1 MMKRIDLI
9 HFQIQKKI
17 NVFVLATVILLVSCG
32 QGEENKTNQKDSSQ
46 TTTSVEN
53 LEISVPGI
61 EKLEFTDTVQLKANE
76 NMRFDKELF
85 RVRAGKNISLFFK
98 NTGAKS
104 PTSMAHNVVIL
115 KNGVDIADFADVAH
129 NAKNEQYVPSSLDS
143 LIIAH
148 TRLVSGGDSDQVKF
162 IIPKPGVYD
171 FICSFPGHWGT
182 MQGKIV
188 AE

>member
-1 MMKRIDLI
+1 MKRVYLFAFAI
-9 HFQIQKKI
+9 
-17 NVFVLATVILLVSCG
+17 TVIMISCG
-32 QGEENKTNQKDSSQ
+32 QGEQNKNNQIDSSQ
-46 TTTSVEN
+46 TSQSVEN
-53 LEISVPGI
+53 AETSVPGI
-61 EKLEFTDTVQLKANE
+61 EKLEFTDSVQLKANE

-85 RVRAGKNISLFFK
+85 KVRAGKKISLILI

-104 PTSMAHNVVIL
+104 AASMTHNVVIL
-115 KNGVDIADFADVAH
+115 KSGVDIADFADIAH
-129 NAKNEQYVPSSLDS
+129 NAKTEQYVPSSLDS

-148 TRLVSGGDSDQVKF
+148 TRLVGGGDSDQVEF

-188 AE
+188 AQ

>member
-1 MMKRIDLI
+1 MLKY
-9 HFQIQKKI
+9 HKTI
-17 NVFVLATVILLVSCG
+17 NAYVLAATILLLSCG
-32 QGEENKTNQKDSSQ
+32 QSADNKNNSKENATTEEKVT
-46 TTTSVEN
+46 
-53 LEISVPGI
+53 SVPGI
-61 EKLEFTDTVQLKANE
+61 EKLAFTDSIQLKANE

-85 RVRAGKNISLFFK
+85 RVRAGKKISLILI

-104 PTSMAHNVVIL
+104 ATSMTHNVVIL
-115 KNGVDIADFADVAH
+115 QRGTDIADFADIAR
-129 NAKNEQYVPSSLDS
+129 NAKTEQYVPSSLDS

-148 TRLVSGGDSDQVKF
+148 TRLVGGGDSDQVEF

>member
-1 MMKRIDLI
+1 MLKQLNAINLYIFAVVLLLI
-9 HFQIQKKI
+9 
-17 NVFVLATVILLVSCG
+17 SCG
-32 QGEENKTNQKDSSQ
+32 QSADNKNNSKESLPAENAET
-46 TTTSVEN
+46 
-53 LEISVPGI
+53 SVPGI
-61 EKLEFTDTVQLKANE
+61 EKLEFNDSIQLKANE

-85 RVRAGKNISLFFK
+85 RVRAGKKISLIFK

-104 PTSMAHNVVIL
+104 AASMTHNVVIL
-115 KNGVDIADFADVAH
+115 KNGVDIADFADIAH

-143 LIIAH
+143 LVIAH
-148 TRLVSGGDSDQVKF
+148 TRLVGGGDSDQVEF

>member
-1 MMKRIDLI
+1 MLKYN
-9 HFQIQKKI
+9 KI
-17 NVFVLATVILLVSCG
+17 VNAYVLAAAMLLLSCG
-32 QGEENKTNQKDSSQ
+32 QAADNKNNSKESSPAEK
-46 TTTSVEN
+46 TET
-53 LEISVPGI
+53 SVPGI

-85 RVRAGKNISLFFK
+85 RVRAGKKISLIFK

-104 PTSMAHNVVIL
+104 AASMAHNVVIL
-115 KNGVDIADFADVAH
+115 QSGVDMADFADVAH
-129 NAKNEQYVPSSLDS
+129 NAKAEQYVPSSLDS

-148 TRLVSGGDSDQVKF
+148 TRLVNAGDSDQVEF
-162 IIPKPGVYD
+162 MIPKPGVYD